1 MVSFYRSYLDLELL
15 SNPTTPVKILPN
27 CDEGF
32 QDIDNAIPTRSNSN
46 TTPMKKI
53 WHVPVMT
60 PEKKIVHVPLMT
72 PDRRPVELSELPFN
86 VKGEQIFGARVKQE
100 NCEEEFITAG
110 VVTTPMK
117 GTPIKQLPFS
127 PSQVKKRL
135 FTLTI

>member
-1 MVSFYRSYLDLELL
+1 MAKGITVSEGSLILL
-15 SNPTTPVKILPN
+15 INQYS
-27 CDEGF
+27 
-32 QDIDNAIPTRSNSN
+32 SSN

-86 VKGEQIFGARVKQE
+86 VKGEQIFGARIKRE
-100 NCEEEFITAG
+100 DGEEEYLTSG
-110 VVTTPMK
+110 VLTTPIK

-127 PSQVKKRL
+127 PSQVYNL
-135 FTLTI
+135 FCYGVGCFGFNFF